1 MKHEL
6 EIEILKHGGIGV
18 MPTDT
23 LYGIVGFAMS
33 SDTVERIYRVK
44 KRNTQKPLIVLISS
58 IDDVKNFEIDNLG
71 EEQLKVL
78 AHYWPGPTSI
88 LLPCAS
94 SKFEYLHR
102 GTGSIAFRVPNKKEL
117 IDLLR
122 KTGPLVAPSANKE
135 GEKPAATSAEAR
147 NYFGNEVDFYIDG
160 GELNNQPSTLLKIV
174 DGKIT
179 KLR

>member
-1 MKHEL
+1 MKHGR
-6 EIEILKHGGIGV
+6 EIEILKQGGIGV

-23 LYGIVGFAMS
+23 LYGVVGSAML

-58 IDDVKNFEIDNLG
+58 IDDVQNFEIDNLG
-71 EEQLKVL
+71 EDQMKML
-78 AHYWPGPTSI
+78 AQYWPGPTSI

-102 GTGSIAFRVPNKKEL
+102 GSGSIAFRLPDKKDLIEL
-117 IDLLR
+117 IQE
-122 KTGPLVAPSANKE
+122 TGPLVAPSANVE
-135 GEKPAATSAEAR
+135 GEKPAATIAEAR

-174 DGKIT
+174 GGEIVT
-179 KLR
+179 LR